1 MVRST
6 VSTPHPALS
15 SVEEERESTRPT
27 SNIEHPTSN
36 IEHRTLLGR
45 GEGERAAGA
54 TLRCP
59 DLEFASFALFGKRQV
74 KPGGSS

>member
-1 MVRST
+1 MKMVRST

-36 IEHRTLLGR
+36 IERCSIEERESALRALLCAVR
-45 GEGERAAGA
+45 IWNSRLSRYSESA
-54 TLRCP
+54 
-59 DLEFASFALFGKRQV
+59 K
-74 KPGGSS
+74 